1 MQLPD
6 SFVNEMNDFFTR
18 HNEVPRDGFYESFDK
33 VPLKGVRFSRSK
45 ISCSAQEKEFLYGA
59 VAVTMLTTNQ
69 AEEILSITQVS
80 TILRSLLQCCPHR

>member
-33 VPLKGVRFSRSK
+33 VPLKGIRFSRSK
-45 ISCSAQEKEFLYGA
+45 ISSAQQETDFLGD
-59 VAVTMLTTNQ
+59 MNEDLKP
-69 AEEILSITQVS
+69 VS
-80 TILRSLLQCCPHR
+80 WYKSFYYVGIVYNIIV